1 MPNYLYVCECGDS
14 TEIQHSI
21 HLDPEVKCKKC
32 SKPMVRKP
40 QGALIKFMAGGF
52 YSVDSKKSESS

>member
-1 MPNYLYVCECGDS
+1 M
-14 TEIQHSI
+14 QHSI

-32 SKPMVRKP
+32 SKPMTRRP

-52 YSVDSKKSESS
+52 YSVDSKKSDDS

>member
-1 MPNYLYVCECGDS
+1 MPNYMYVCKCGDS
-14 TEIQHSI
+14 IEMQHSI

-32 SKPMVRKP
+32 SNRMERRP

-52 YSVDSKKSESS
+52 YSVDSKKSDK